1 MSLNFDDSIKY
12 SPRKANNKQKAF
24 RMSNTVIPLSE
35 KKLLRNLF
43 AKAQFS
49 YGPLHVKQKH
59 WSIT

>member
-35 KKLLRNLF
+35 KKLLSNLF
-43 AKAQFS
+43 ANAQFS
-49 YGPLHVKQKH
+49 CGPLHVKQKH